1 MEILSGKVVLITG
14 AARGM
19 GKLHAANFAREGSVV
34 VLTDVDEPELEK
46 TVEGLKSQGYR
57 AHGYRLDVSDRDACI
72 ALAEKVISEVGP
84 IDVLVNNAGITE
96 CVPILDQSEAALRRM
111 TDVNYLG
118 QVWMMQAVVPDMV
131 KRRFGHVVN
140 IASVAGKVGT
150 ARMGAYCATKH
161 ANIAVTDAI
170 RQELRGSGV
179 TFTIIN
185 PGYVST
191 GMFEGGT
198 IPIITSWQEPQK
210 ISDAVVN
217 AVKKDKA
224 EVCVP
229 WFNVRQ
235 VAFVR
240 GLCVPRFMDAIF
252 HLFGVDKSMDNWR
265 KDECRPF

>member
-1 MEILSGKVVLITG
+1 
-14 AARGM
+14 M

-34 VLTDVDEPELEK
+34 VLTDVDEAELDS
-46 TVEGLKSQGYR
+46 TVEGLKSQGYQ
-57 AHGYRLDVSDRDACI
+57 AYGYKLDVSDRDACF
-72 ALAEKVISEVGP
+72 ALVEKVTSEVGP

-96 CVPILDQSEAALRRM
+96 CMPLLDQSEGALRRM

-118 QVWMMQAVVPDMV
+118 QVWMIQAVVPDMV
-131 KRRFGHVVN
+131 RRLSGHVVN

-150 ARMGAYCATKH
+150 ARMAGYCATKH
-161 ANIAVTDAI
+161 ASIGMTDAI

-179 TFTIIN
+179 DFTIID

-191 GMFEGGT
+191 GMFEGGH
-198 IPIITSWQEPQK
+198 IPFITSWQEPQK
-210 ISDAVVN
+210 ISDAVVTG
-217 AVKKDKA
+217 VKKNKG